1 MKRVLFIVLGLV
13 LLAGAGGGGYYYF
26 VLHGDA
32 RAENR
37 AAEAEAEPDEPIY
50 VEFNPILLPILGED
64 RVDQFVNIVVA
75 LEFREQA
82 AADRAIA
89 LAPRLN
95 DAYLRALYGTL
106 HTRNAVRNGVVDL
119 QMIKA
124 RLVEESN
131 AVLGDGVVRDAL
143 VQMVSQRIM

>member
-1 MKRVLFIVLGLV
+1 MKRALFIVLGLV

-26 VLHGDA
+26 VVHARALADDGGTEA
-32 RAENR
+32 RAE
-37 AAEAEAEPDEPIY
+37 AGEPIY
-50 VEFNPILLPILGED
+50 VEFNPILLPILGDD

-75 LEFREQA
+75 LEVTSQA

-106 HTRNAVRNGVVDL
+106 HTRTAVRNGVVDL

-143 VQMVSQRIM
+143 VQMVSQRMM